1 MNQTTSR
8 LLILRADLEKS
19 AWNWHIIATSI
30 SRVLMIERQQ
40 RRRVLS
46 RKGAREKLQKSR
58 CGPVAA
64 VGYGPHRTIY
74 LAGVDAKWQG
84 REGFP
89 RAGGSGLGAD
99 RPAEAVRVGSLRAIA
114 GLGVGQWRALQ

>member
-19 AWNWHIIATSI
+19 AWNWHIIAISI

-46 RKGAREKLQKSR
+46 RKGERE
-58 CGPVAA
+58 
-64 VGYGPHRTIY
+64 
-74 LAGVDAKWQG
+74 WQ
-84 REGFP
+84 
-89 RAGGSGLGAD
+89 
-99 RPAEAVRVGSLRAIA
+99 
-114 GLGVGQWRALQ
+114 